1 MDSILFSKMSGA
13 GNDFIV
19 IDKNLNPDFVLSDVV
34 IRKLCDR
41 RNGIGA
47 DGIILIEDSTDFDF
61 EMNYYN
67 ADGSFGSLCG
77 NGARCAIKFA
87 DLTARITNPVTKFRA
102 NNFDYSG
109 QVIKDELIL
118 FNLNAPK
125 KVEYDFK
132 ISAYGQLLNAC
143 FADTGSPHV
152 IINIQDILK
161 DPKNPKVF
169 FDDLDEVPVIE
180 IGRQIRY
187 SADFAPA
194 GTNVN
199 FIKVHQD
206 KVYIRT
212 YERGVEDETWAC
224 GTGSVAAALIS
235 YVKSGLKPPVT
246 IIPRS
251 GEELSVNFQL
261 ENQKVKNL
269 SLTGPAKVVFTGQI
283 PIIFFS

>member
-1 MDSILFSKMSGA
+1 MDSILFTKMSGA

-19 IDKNLNPDFVLSDVV
+19 IDKNLNPEFVLSNAV
-34 IRKLCDR
+34 IQNLCDR

-47 DGIILIEDSTDFDF
+47 DGVITIEDSADYDF

-67 ADGSFGSLCG
+67 ADGSYGSLCG

-87 DLTARITNPVTKFRA
+87 DLTARITESVTRFIANKFQYTGKVLE
-102 NNFDYSG
+102 N
-109 QVIKDELIL
+109 ELIL
-118 FNLNAPK
+118 FNLNSPK
-125 KVEYDFK
+125 QIKYDFK
-132 ISAYGQLLNAC
+132 IMAYDQLINSC

-152 IINIQDILK
+152 VINILDILK
-161 DPKNPKVF
+161 NHENPKEF
-169 FDDLDEVPVIE
+169 FQNLDEVPVID
-180 IGRQIRY
+180 IGKQIRY
-187 SADFAPA
+187 SPDFAPA

-199 FIKVHQD
+199 FIQIKD
-206 KVYIRT
+206 EKIYIRT

-235 YVKSGLKPPVT
+235 FVKFGLKPPVK

-251 GEELSVNFQL
+251 GDQL
-261 ENQKVKNL
+261 IVDFSIEDQKVKNL

-283 PIIFFS
+283 SINFFS